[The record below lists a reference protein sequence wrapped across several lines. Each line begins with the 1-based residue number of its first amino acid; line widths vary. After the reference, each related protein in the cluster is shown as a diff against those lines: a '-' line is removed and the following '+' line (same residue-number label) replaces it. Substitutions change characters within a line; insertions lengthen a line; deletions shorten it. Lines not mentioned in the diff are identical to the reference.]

1 MIRWQDDADTLEAIL
16 DRRGLRD
23 FFLTLVH
30 VLEEKEEHIRV
41 TWQDEPLAKRWG
53 IVADATISPRL
64 SKAINQLEQST
75 GSFFECSVI
84 RAK

>member
-30 VLEEKEEHIRV
+30 VLEEKEHHIRLHWIRH
-41 TWQDEPLAKRWG
+41 TA
-53 IVADATISPRL
+53 ATRHD
-64 SKAINQLEQST
+64 
-75 GSFFECSVI
+75 
-84 RAK
+84 

>member
-41 TWQDEPLAKRWG
+41 NWQDEPLAKRWG

-64 SKAINQLEQST
+64 SKAINQLEQFTAS
-75 GSFFECSVI
+75 FECSVI